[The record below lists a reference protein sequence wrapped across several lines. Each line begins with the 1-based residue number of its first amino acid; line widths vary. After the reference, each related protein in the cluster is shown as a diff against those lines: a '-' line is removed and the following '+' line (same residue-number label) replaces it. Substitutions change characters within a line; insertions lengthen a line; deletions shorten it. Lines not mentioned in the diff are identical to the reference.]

1 MAQKYRNI
9 AQMNALS
16 AQDFA
21 GNTPLLAQP
30 TPAGW
35 LAAVRDDIDHF
46 LIDHA
51 ACERK
56 ASAMAV
62 SMITHYPDRHE
73 LIAPMGDLAL
83 EEMTH
88 YRDVLRLIQARGIA
102 LSKDEKDP
110 YVNALRSTMRTGR
123 EAFFQ
128 DRLLVAG
135 LIEARG
141 AERFALL
148 ADGLDDAQLRDFY
161 RRFASS
167 EARHFRLFL
176 TLADQFFDPQ
186 LNAERLGDLRETE
199 AEIMLSQPLRAALH

>member
-1 MAQKYRNI
+1 MTQKYRNI
-9 AQMNALS
+9 AQMDAS
-16 AQDFA
+16 TAQIFDQ
-21 GNTPLLAQP
+21 NQPLLAQP
-30 TPAGW
+30 TPTGW
-35 LAAVRDDIDHF
+35 LAAVQGNIDQF

-73 LIAPMGDLAL
+73 LIGPMGDLAL
-83 EEMTH
+83 EEMAH
-88 YRDVLRLIQARGIA
+88 YRDVLRLIQARGVA
-102 LSKDEKDP
+102 LGRDEKDQ
-110 YVNALRSTMRTGR
+110 YVNALRAAMRTGR
-123 EAFFQ
+123 DDFFQ

-148 ADGLDDAQLRDFY
+148 ADGLHDATLRDFY

-176 TLADQFFDPQ
+176 DLANQFFDPQ
-186 LNAERLGDLRETE
+186 LNTDRLSELREIE
-199 AEIMLSQPLRAALH
+199 AAIMTAQPLRPALH

>member
-1 MAQKYRNI
+1 
-9 AQMNALS
+9 MNALS
-16 AQDFA
+16 AQDCTR
-21 GNTPLLAQP
+21 NTPLLAQP

-35 LAAVRDDIDHF
+35 LTAVRDDIDRF

-83 EEMTH
+83 EEMAH

-102 LSKDEKDP
+102 LGKDQKDP
-110 YVNALRSTMRTGR
+110 YVNALRAAMRTGR

-141 AERFALL
+141 AERFGLL
-148 ADGLDDAQLRDFY
+148 ADGLDDAELRDFY

-176 TLADQFFDPQ
+176 NLADQFFEPE
-186 LNAERLGDLRETE
+186 LNAERVSELRIAE
-199 AEIMLSQPLRAALH
+199 ADIMLSQPLRAALH